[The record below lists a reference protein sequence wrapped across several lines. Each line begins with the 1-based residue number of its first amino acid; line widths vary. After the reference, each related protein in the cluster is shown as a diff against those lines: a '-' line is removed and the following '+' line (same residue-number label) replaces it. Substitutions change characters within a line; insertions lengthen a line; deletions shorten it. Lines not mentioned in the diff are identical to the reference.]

1 MRWLANAMRRAAD
14 RIDHAGA
21 PKDAHLYFTFE
32 DGKGIVIHGLN
43 GEPEPVEPRGCRLWV
58 LNDDEYVK
66 AHIEAER
73 PGVWVDWKSG
83 VTYRLDEEVPL
94 P

>member
-1 MRWLANAMRRAAD
+1 MRRWLANAMRRLAD

-21 PKDAHLYFTFE
+21 PKAMHLSFTYE

-43 GEPEPVEPRGCRLWV
+43 GVGDCGRGCRLWV
-58 LNDDEYVK
+58 LNDDEYAK

-83 VTYRLDEEVPL
+83 VTYRLDGEVPL